1 MVGKLIKNEFL
12 DSRRSFQ
19 TVLVMI
25 VSLTTILTI
34 VVNTRFENS
43 AVAFV
48 IPILILIMVGLFI
61 AVMVMWVMAF
71 IDLLYK
77 SIYNKNGYRLFT
89 MPVKTWEIVVAKTV
103 VFFIWM
109 FIIAVVTFLAM
120 MIFLAI
126 SFRDL
131 EVFKVYQS
139 LITYIF
145 SNFSFAEIGIMV
157 LSFISSNL
165 ITITVILFIGS
176 VANSHFIQN
185 RRALVA
191 FVGYLILTAIIS
203 RFTVSFV
210 SEVSLFDFVINDQL
224 IMNPGM
230 MDSINPLT
238 QGWSTLFELSAN
250 TIGFQT
256 VAKVTLIEL
265 LMSGLLMFGTVWMWD
280 NKLEILN

>member
-1 MVGKLIKNEFL
+1 
-12 DSRRSFQ
+12 
-19 TVLVMI
+19 
-25 VSLTTILTI
+25 TTILTL
-34 VVNTRFENS
+34 VVNTRFENT

-48 IPILILIMVGLFI
+48 IPILILIMIGLFI
-61 AVMVMWVMAF
+61 AVLVMWVMAF

-103 VFFIWM
+103 VFFMWM
-109 FIIAVVTFLAM
+109 FIIGVVTFIAM

-131 EVFKVYQS
+131 EIFRVYQS
-139 LITYIF
+139 LISYIL
-145 SNFSFAEIGIMV
+145 SNFSLAEIGIMV
-157 LSFISSNL
+157 LSFISNNL

-230 MDSINPLT
+230 IDSINPLT

>member
-25 VSLTTILTI
+25 VSLTTILTL
-34 VVNTRFENS
+34 VVNTRFENT

-48 IPILILIMVGLFI
+48 IPILILIMIGLFI
-61 AVMVMWVMAF
+61 AVLVMWVMAF

-109 FIIAVVTFLAM
+109 FIIGVVTFIAM

-131 EVFKVYQS
+131 EIFRVYQS
-139 LITYIF
+139 LISYIL
-145 SNFSFAEIGIMV
+145 SNFSLAEIGIMV

-224 IMNPGM
+224 LMNPGM
-230 MDSINPLT
+230 IDSINPLT
-238 QGWSTLFELSAN
+238 QGWSTIFELSAN

>member
-131 EVFKVYQS
+131 EIFRVYQS
-139 LITYIF
+139 LISYIL
-145 SNFSFAEIGIMV
+145 SNFSLAEIGIMV

-230 MDSINPLT
+230 IDSINPLT

>member
-25 VSLTTILTI
+25 VSLTTILTL
-34 VVNTRFENS
+34 VVNTRFENT

-48 IPILILIMVGLFI
+48 IPILILIMIGLFI
-61 AVMVMWVMAF
+61 AVLVMWVMAF

-109 FIIAVVTFLAM
+109 FIIGVVTFIAM

-131 EVFKVYQS
+131 EIFRVYQS
-139 LITYIF
+139 LISYIL
-145 SNFSFAEIGIMV
+145 SNFSLAEIGIMV

-230 MDSINPLT
+230 IDSINPLT

>member
-48 IPILILIMVGLFI
+48 IPILILIIVGLFI
-61 AVMVMWVMAF
+61 AVLVMWVMAF

-131 EVFKVYQS
+131 EIFRVYQS
-139 LITYIF
+139 LISYIL
-145 SNFSFAEIGIMV
+145 SNFSLAEIGIMV

-230 MDSINPLT
+230 IDSINPLT

>member
-12 DSRRSFQ
+12 DSRKSFQ
-19 TVLVMI
+19 PVLLMI

-34 VVNTRFENS
+34 VTNTRLENS
-43 AVAFV
+43 AAAFV
-48 IPILILIMVGLFI
+48 IPILILIMIGLFI

-89 MPVKTWEIVVAKTV
+89 MPVKTWEIAVAKTV
-103 VFFIWM
+103 VYFIWM
-109 FIIAVVTFLAM
+109 LIVGIVTFLAM
-120 MIFLAI
+120 IIFLAI

-131 EVFKVYQS
+131 EILKVYQS
-139 LITYIF
+139 LIGYIL
-145 SNFSFAEIGIMV
+145 SNFNFAEIGVMI
-157 LSFISSNL
+157 LSLISNNL
-165 ITITVILFIGS
+165 ITIMVILFVGS
-176 VANSHFIQN
+176 FANSHFIQN

-203 RFTVSFV
+203 RFTVAFV
-210 SEVSLFDFVINDQL
+210 AEVSLFDFIINDQL

-230 MDSINPLT
+230 IDSINPLT
-238 QGWSTLFELSAN
+238 QGWSTIFELSTNA
-250 TIGFQT
+250 IGFQT
-256 VAKVTLIEL
+256 VAKVTLIEM
-265 LMSGLLMFGTVWMWD
+265 LMSGLLMIGTIWMWD

>member
-25 VSLTTILTI
+25 VSLTTILTL
-34 VVNTRFENS
+34 VVNTRFENT

-48 IPILILIMVGLFI
+48 IPILILIMIGLFI
-61 AVMVMWVMAF
+61 AVLVMWMMAF

-109 FIIAVVTFLAM
+109 FIIGVVTFIAM

-131 EVFKVYQS
+131 EIFRVYQS
-139 LITYIF
+139 LISYIL
-145 SNFSFAEIGIMV
+145 SNFSLAEIGIMV

-230 MDSINPLT
+230 IDSINPLT

>member
-25 VSLTTILTI
+25 VSLTTILTL
-34 VVNTRFENS
+34 VVNTRFENT

-48 IPILILIMVGLFI
+48 IPILILIMIGLFI
-61 AVMVMWVMAF
+61 AVLVMWVMAF

-109 FIIAVVTFLAM
+109 FIIGVVTFIAM

-131 EVFKVYQS
+131 EIFRVYQS
-139 LITYIF
+139 LISYIL
-145 SNFSFAEIGIMV
+145 SNFSLAEIGIMV
-157 LSFISSNL
+157 LSFISNNL

-230 MDSINPLT
+230 IDSINPLT